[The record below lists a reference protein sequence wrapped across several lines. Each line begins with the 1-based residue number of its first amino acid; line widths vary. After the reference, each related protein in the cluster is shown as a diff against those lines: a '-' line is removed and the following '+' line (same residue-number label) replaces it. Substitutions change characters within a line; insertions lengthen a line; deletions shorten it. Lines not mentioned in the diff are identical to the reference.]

1 MLLNGI
7 FTLVDYLV
15 SIYLVWCSYFCL
27 GIIFFLNDDLH
38 QVDISPLQFLT
49 FSSVFQFPPKIFTG
63 SMEYF
68 LFIFL
73 ETLVHSSFNLVWPS
87 LHHFLS
93 CCLKLLFAPLNRPAL
108 LQSLGPVCISL
119 PKPMPGAM
127 CFWLPSTPS
136 NTLKLLVCLWL

>member
-27 GIIFFLNDDLH
+27 DIIFFLDDDLH

-87 LHHFLS
+87 LHHFYPVAWSFFLHLS
-93 CCLKLLFAPLNRPAL
+93 IDLHYCSLWVQSASPLPN
-108 LQSLGPVCISL
+108 
-119 PKPMPGAM
+119 PMPGAV

-136 NTLKLLVCLWL
+136 NTLKLLVCLWP